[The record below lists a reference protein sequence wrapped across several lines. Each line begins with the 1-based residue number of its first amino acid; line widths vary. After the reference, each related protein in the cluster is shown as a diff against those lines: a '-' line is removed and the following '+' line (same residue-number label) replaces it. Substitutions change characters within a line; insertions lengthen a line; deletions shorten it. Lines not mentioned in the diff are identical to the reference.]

1 MRISDWSSDV
11 GSSDLGQLAGKD
23 VIFAP
28 TAASYQDSLFLPGHD
43 MVPGVF
49 LHVVGAETL
58 KRGTPV
64 DIGWAS
70 AFALAIAT
78 FLMTL
83 TPRFQPWLT
92 AIAFATSQSFIP
104 PKVDPPRLL
113 RP

>member
-1 MRISDWSSDV
+1 MRRRPPRATRTDTLFPLHDALPIY
-11 GSSDLGQLAGKD
+11 

-64 DIGWAS
+64 DIGWAP

-78 FLMTL
+78 LLLTL
-83 TPRFQPWLT
+83 TTRLQRWFT
-92 AIAFATSQSFIP
+92 AIAIDRKS
-104 PKVDPPRLL
+104 KRLNSSH
-113 RP
+113 

>member
-64 DIGWAS
+64 DIGWAP

-78 FLMTL
+78 LLMTL
-83 TPRFQPWLT
+83 TTRIKRWFT
-92 AIAFATSQSFIP
+92 AIEIAPGQ
-104 PKVDPPRLL
+104 LL
-113 RP
+113 IKEG